1 MDFSIKKQ
9 CQVFWPELTR
19 KGCFQ
24 WTTFS
29 SSKWIRSHVIE
40 VLCWV
45 RKPSRWFFFLLFAL
59 LWYLGDLIKDQE
71 LAVQGAAQIQIKS
84 PLWPPA
90 VMSFLNSLD
99 SQQRAI
105 LNCCL
110 ALDRKACQEWGQTW
124 HWRTGCQGR
133 AGRQAR
139 TDMAPVLTPSATM
152 WNSRERKNGTVM
164 LLPSHQRWKL
174 PEKQIIYPGSAY

>member
-1 MDFSIKKQ
+1 M
-9 CQVFWPELTR
+9 
-19 KGCFQ
+19 
-24 WTTFS
+24 
-29 SSKWIRSHVIE
+29 RSHLAE

-45 RKPSRWFFFLLFAL
+45 RKHVVHDYILLFAL

-71 LAVQGAAQIQIKS
+71 PAVQGAAQIQIKS
-84 PLWPPA
+84 PLWPPV

-110 ALDRKACQEWGQTW
+110 ALDRKSCQQWGQTW

-133 AGRQAR
+133 AGRQAP
-139 TDMAPVLTPSATM
+139 TDTAPVLTPSATM
-152 WNSRERKNGTVM
+152 WNSRERKNGTAM
-164 LLPSHQRWKL
+164 LHPSHQMKVARKTNYLLGLCILKQLLWTPFNWKSFL
-174 PEKQIIYPGSAY
+174 WSDRALTHKQHNPCSMF